1 MSRNRPSCD
10 DGRRLGH
17 NGRATRGGQ
26 CRSRLA
32 RQYASDGSDLGR
44 ADLGVGTDLWRAFQS
59 GRVAGDELAQR
70 PSVARI
76 FPLRGR
82 TKYRRLHWNSC
93 RARNVRVA
101 LARACGQ
108 SAHGPRA
115 MVRGICRYL
124 WLDRH
129 HSRRVLFQE
138 RGDSRCGR
146 SLHNG
151 GLLVHR
157 VNLLRQ
163 SCRHDRPRADEQL
176 FGDRASRR
184 ADVHCRAVRRRV
196 SGARRHELVFQ
207 RVRCFRASGGVGAE
221 LVRWAMWSASALLLA
236 TVSFAGGRFSSF
248 RLLPEIVATLP
259 GDESEFSRE
268 FDERLRERF
277 PVGSSED
284 KLLTFLTN
292 EGFFPDWRSRDNPN
306 ASFFVQSGLICQKII
321 RVFWRANAAGTLT
334 DIRGS
339 YESQCI

>member
-17 NGRATRGGQ
+17 NGRAPRRGQ

-44 ADLGVGTDLWRAFQS
+44 ADLGVGTDLRRAFQS
-59 GRVAGDELAQR
+59 GRVACCELAQR

-76 FPLRGR
+76 LPLRGR

-101 LARACGQ
+101 FARACGQ

-129 HSRRVLFQE
+129 HSPRVLFQE

-157 VNLLRQ
+157 VDLLRQ
-163 SCRHDRPRADEQL
+163 SRRHDRPRSDEQL

-184 ADVHCRAVRRRV
+184 ADVHCRTIRRRIG
-196 SGARRHELVFQ
+196 GARRHELVFQ
-207 RVRCFRASGGVGAE
+207 RVRGFQTSPAVGAD
-221 LVRWAMWSASALLLA
+221 LVRWALWSTSALLLA
-236 TVSFAGGRFSSF
+236 TVSFAAGRFSSF
-248 RLLPEIVATLP
+248 RPLPEIVATLP

-268 FDERLRERF
+268 FDDRVRERF
-277 PVGSSED
+277 PIGSSEA
-284 KLLTFLTN
+284 KLGAFLTN
-292 EGFFPDWRSRDNPN
+292 ENFLPDWRRRDSPN
-306 ASFFVQSGLICQKII
+306 ASFFVQSGLICQKIV
-321 RVFWRANAAGTLT
+321 RVLWRAEAAGALT
-334 DIRGS
+334 DLRGS
-339 YESQCI
+339 YESPCL